1 MLTPANSRLLLL
13 IAWLAAAAGLIA
25 IPRPAS
31 AQDDSLAL
39 ALRAKNVLAR
49 RCFECHGANG
59 VARKN
64 IFVLDRARLVATK
77 TIVPGD
83 ANSLLLRMVETDA
96 MPLAGPR
103 LIDEEKADLRKWILA
118 GAPGWEE
125 GDTGPARRDFITE
138 GAIVAQI
145 HDDLLKTDERSRP
158 YLRYFSLAHLL
169 NTGASD
175 QEMAVYRAALA
186 KLINSLSWHREITRP
201 APVDEAKTILRIDL
215 RDYAWTEQTW
225 DLILASYPYGVR
237 TRDAASIT
245 RLSGAEPVYVR
256 ADWFVANASAPP
268 LYHDLLGLPTTVAEL
283 ERLLGVDTQ
292 RNLAEEKNVS
302 RAGVRAS
309 GVSQNN
315 RVLERHVSPQGAYWK
330 SFDFRSNLENQN
342 IFKDPIR
349 LNPAGGEII
358 FNLPNGF
365 QAYFLIDA
373 FGRRINK
380 APIDIVANRT
390 NPDDPVIENG
400 RSCMNCHFNG
410 MQSFTDD
417 VRAVVKGMTVG
428 FFERDRALALYPPQE
443 TLDRLVEKDRERF
456 LTAERQAGGR
466 VVESAG
472 LEPVGALSRR
482 FFADLSIA
490 QAAAETG
497 LDAKEFQA
505 RVSRSA
511 RLVSLGF
518 GQLLVPQGGFKRDG
532 WEKNFAEVTRELQ
545 LGDHIATRSVIFH
558 RTPAARRGDVRWR
571 EPEVIARNSGVA
583 RAGTSAAEPQSIMRV
598 ARTVFVRSKSV
609 FLKSENLE
617 RELQKRSEF
626 AALGLT
632 IVRDRRKADIEIE
645 INRPPFTFIYAF
657 TLTNPE
663 TSVVLIDGKV
673 TAFDGTFAAPKIAKD
688 ILKRIAA
695 ARGLAAAK

>member
-1 MLTPANSRLLLL
+1 MFTPANPHLLLL
-13 IAWLAAAAGLIA
+13 IAWLAGAAGLIA

-31 AQDDSLAL
+31 AHQDLPAL
-39 ALRAKNVLAR
+39 AARAKSVLAR

-77 TIVPGD
+77 TVILGD
-83 ANSLLLRMVETDA
+83 ANSLLLRMVETEA
-96 MPLAGPR
+96 MPPAGPP
-103 LIDEEKADLRKWILA
+103 LDEEERADLRKWILA
-118 GAPGWEE
+118 GAPDWEASDIKSGE
-125 GDTGPARRDFITE
+125 RNFITE
-138 GAIVAQI
+138 GAIIAHI
-145 HDDLLKTDERSRP
+145 HDDLLKADERSRP
-158 YLRYFSLAHLL
+158 YLRYFSLAHLR
-169 NTGASD
+169 NAGATE
-175 QEMAVYRAALA
+175 QEMGFYRAALA

-201 APVDEAKTILRIDL
+201 APVAEAKTILRIDL

-225 DLILASYPYGVR
+225 NLILASYPYGVR
-237 TRDAASIT
+237 TQDAASIT
-245 RLSGAEPVYVR
+245 RLSTASPVYLR
-256 ADWFVANASAPP
+256 ADWFVAVASAPP
-268 LYHDLLGLPTTVAEL
+268 LYHDLLGLPGTVAEL
-283 ERLLGVDTQ
+283 ERLIGVDTQ
-292 RNLAEEKNVS
+292 RNLAEEKNVA

-309 GVSQNN
+309 GVSHNN

-373 FGRRINK
+373 SGRRINE
-380 APIDIVANRT
+380 APIEIVANRT
-390 NPDDPVIENG
+390 NPDDPVIDNG
-400 RSCMNCHFNG
+400 RSCMSCHFNG

-417 VRAVVKGMTVG
+417 VRAVVKGMAVG

-443 TLDRLVEKDRERF
+443 TLDRLIEKDRERF
-456 LTAERQAGGR
+456 LAAERQAGSPA
-466 VVESAG
+466 VQSASA
-472 LEPVGALSRR
+472 EPVGALSRR
-482 FFADLSIA
+482 FFADLSVA

-497 LDAKEFQA
+497 LDVKEFQA

-532 WEKNFAEVTRELQ
+532 WEKNFAEVTRELG
-545 LGDHIATRSVIFH
+545 LGDHIPTRAAIFH
-558 RTPAARRGDVRWR
+558 RTPAARPGAIRWR
-571 EPEVIARNSGVA
+571 EAEAVLRTSGVA
-583 RAGTSAAEPQSIMRV
+583 RAATSAIEPQSIMRV

-657 TLTNPE
+657 TVTNPE
-663 TSVVLIDGKV
+663 TSVVLTDGKV
-673 TAFDGTFAAPKIAKD
+673 TAFEGTFAAPKIAKE
-688 ILKRIAA
+688 ILKRIAS
-695 ARGLAAAK
+695 ARGLADSK

>member
-1 MLTPANSRLLLL
+1 M
-13 IAWLAAAAGLIA
+13 
-25 IPRPAS
+25 
-31 AQDDSLAL
+31 
-39 ALRAKNVLAR
+39 
-49 RCFECHGANG
+49 
-59 VARKN
+59 
-64 IFVLDRARLVATK
+64 
-77 TIVPGD
+77 
-83 ANSLLLRMVETDA
+83 
-96 MPLAGPR
+96 
-103 LIDEEKADLRKWILA
+103 
-118 GAPGWEE
+118 
-125 GDTGPARRDFITE
+125 
-138 GAIVAQI
+138 
-145 HDDLLKTDERSRP
+145 
-158 YLRYFSLAHLL
+158 RYFSLAHLL
-169 NTGASD
+169 NAGASR
-175 QEMAVYRAALA
+175 QEMDVYRAALA

-215 RDYAWTEQTW
+215 RDYAWAEQTW
-225 DLILASYPYGVR
+225 NVILAAYPYGVR

-268 LYHDLLGLPTTVAEL
+268 LYHDLLALPGTVAEL

-292 RNLAEEKNVS
+292 RNLAEEKNVA

-309 GVSQNN
+309 GVSHNN

-365 QAYFLIDA
+365 QAYFLIDG
-373 FGRRINK
+373 FGRRINE

-417 VRAVVKGMTVG
+417 VRTVVKGMTVG

-456 LTAERQAGGR
+456 LTAERQAGCAT
-466 VVESAG
+466 VESAG
-472 LEPVGALSRR
+472 AEPVGALSRR
-482 FFADLSIA
+482 FFADLSVA

-497 LDAKEFQA
+497 LDVKEFQA

-532 WEKNFAEVTRELQ
+532 WEKNFAEVARELQ
-545 LGDHIATRSVIFH
+545 LGDHIATRSTIFH
-558 RTPAARRGDVRWR
+558 RTPDARRGDVRR
-571 EPEVIARNSGVA
+571 RDPEAIARSSGVA
-583 RAGTSAAEPQSIMRV
+583 RAGTGCGRASISFARSANAIR
-598 ARTVFVRSKSV
+598 AIKIGL
-609 FLKSENLE
+609 LK
-617 RELQKRSEF
+617 
-626 AALGLT
+626 T
-632 IVRDRRKADIEIE
+632 RK
-645 INRPPFTFIYAF
+645 P
-657 TLTNPE
+657 
-663 TSVVLIDGKV
+663 
-673 TAFDGTFAAPKIAKD
+673 GT
-688 ILKRIAA
+688 
-695 ARGLAAAK
+695 